1 MKGLSTGF
9 LIACLAFCGPTR
21 AESTAGGQTDFTF
34 HMVKPPA
41 PGQTRLITVQIDP
54 AEQAKRLAPPPPIPV
69 SLSKPLPP
77 AAAGVTP
84 TPDAT
89 PSGARYAWF
98 WDAVSPGL
106 ARPEGRFSRALAA
119 LSLGPNGEVV
129 SAPRLRRLQR
139 LSATYGKTLLQA
151 TVGKQ
156 VSPAFALAV
165 IAVESGGNPKAVSR
179 TGAQGLMQLMPGTAK
194 RFNVK
199 DAFDPTQNI
208 QGGVDYLDWLMG
220 QFNGDPLMV
229 LAAYNAGE
237 NAVLSS
243 GGVPATAETRDYVP
257 KVLAA
262 WREAQGLCL
271 TPPELV
277 SDGCV
282 FRTAT
287 TVAAATN

>member
-1 MKGLSTGF
+1 MRRLSTGV
-9 LIACLAFCGPTR
+9 LLACLAFCGPVQ
-21 AESTAGGQTDFTF
+21 AESSAGGPSHFTF
-34 HMVKPPA
+34 RIVKPPA
-41 PGQTRLITVQIDP
+41 PGQKRLITVQIDP
-54 AEQAKRLAPPPPIPV
+54 AEQAKRLAPPPPTPV

-77 AAAGVTP
+77 AGITG
-84 TPDAT
+84 AT
-89 PSGARYAWF
+89 PGSTPSDAHYAWF

-106 ARPEGRFSRALAA
+106 NRPAGRFSRALAT
-119 LSLGPNGEVV
+119 LSMGPNGQVV
-129 SAPRLRRLQR
+129 SAPRQKRLRRL
-139 LSATYGKTLLQA
+139 ATTYGTALLQA
-151 TVGKQ
+151 TVGTQ

-165 IAVESGGNPKAVSR
+165 MAVESAGNPKAVSR
-179 TGAQGLMQLMPGTAK
+179 TGAQGLMQLMPATAK
-194 RFNVK
+194 RFHVK
-199 DAFDPTQNI
+199 DVFDPQQNI

-243 GGVPATAETRDYVP
+243 GGVPATTETRDYVP

-282 FRTAT
+282 FRTAS
-287 TVAAATN
+287 VAATN